1 MKYLKLLRIKH
12 YIKNALI
19 FLPWLLSNGQI
30 NNVFYDLI
38 LGFIAFSSLAS
49 FGYIL
54 NDINDLQ
61 TDRLHPTKRYRPLAS
76 GEITI
81 KSGILIA
88 ILLLSLT
95 FVISLLFFNRQTQ
108 IILIAYA
115 TVNYFYSNYF
125 KTIKYF
131 DILILS
137 SFYIFR
143 IYFGA
148 SIGNYALT
156 GWFMATLTFALISL
170 SLNKRYSELLI
181 LKLKTPTGKKY
192 DIEDISNLKLFMF
205 THAMAS
211 VIMLNIHAFF
221 VLHITAPY
229 FYTILNLCNSYILLT
244 YFDESK
250 LNDDPIDKI
259 LKNIPLIITLV
270 IGLSLY
276 IYEVHT
282 MLK

>member
-1 MKYLKLLRIKH
+1 MKYFKLLRINH
-12 YIKNALI
+12 YLKNSLI

-30 NNVFYDLI
+30 NTIFYDLI

-61 TDRLHPTKRYRPLAS
+61 TDRLHPTKKYRPLAS

-81 KSGILIA
+81 KNGIIA
-88 ILLLSLT
+88 AVLLLSLSII
-95 FVISLLFFNRQTQ
+95 ISIFFLNRQSQ
-108 IILIAYA
+108 IILISYA
-115 TVNYFYSNYF
+115 LINYSYSKLF
-125 KTIKYF
+125 KAIKYF

-137 SFYIFR
+137 SFYIIR
-143 IYFGA
+143 IYYGA
-148 SIGNYALT
+148 SIGNSELT

-181 LKLKTPTGKKY
+181 LKQKTPTGKKY
-192 DIEDISNLKLFMF
+192 DLGDINNLKLFMF

-221 VLHITAPY
+221 VLHISAPY
-229 FYTILNLCNSYILLT
+229 FFTILNLCNSYILFS

-250 LNDDPIDKI
+250 MNDDPIDKI
-259 LKNIPLIITLV
+259 LKNIPLMITLV